1 MMMSDSHTT
10 RRLASL
16 TAHLSSAPAAGS
28 ADDWPSAGAT
38 AVGTIEQLL
47 HQHPE
52 VPSLAV
58 AVAVDGNPVFA
69 RAWGLAN
76 RETGRAA
83 TPDTPYSL
91 ASISKPLTAT
101 G

>member
-1 MMMSDSHTT
+1 MMVGSPS

-16 TAHLSSAPAAGS
+16 SGHLSSAARAAGS
-28 ADDWPSAGAT
+28 AEDWPAAGAT
-38 AVGTIEQLL
+38 AAETIEKLL
-47 HQHPE
+47 QQHPE

-58 AVAVDGNPVFA
+58 AVAVDGKPVFA
-69 RAWGLAN
+69 KAWGLAD